1 MSPAPSAARTKRL
14 HLRPR
19 DLQAFNKRGVREI
32 FAERSRRASTVISI
46 RHDDSTAAPA
56 PATPMTG
63 QKQNRTC
70 YI

>member
-1 MSPAPSAARTKRL
+1 MPHCSRMPY
-14 HLRPR
+14 LRPR
-19 DLQAFNKRGVREI
+19 DLQAFNKRVREI

-56 PATPMTG
+56 PATLMTG